1 MVLKKIRQMNTMFG
15 NQIANDKNLKTKRDK
30 ERRLKEKQQ
39 NNNKRFVDER
49 KTATIKQGRE
59 KEKLKITHEKQLD
72 MLSHDIQ
79 KMIDMYKNEEME
91 YDMSSK
97 SEFFA

>member
-1 MVLKKIRQMNTMFG
+1 M
-15 NQIANDKNLKTKRDK
+15 KTKRDK

-39 NNNKRFVDER
+39 NNTKRFVEER
-49 KTATIKQGRE
+49 KAAANKQL
-59 KEKLKITHEKQLD
+59 KEKDKLKMKHDKQLE

-79 KMIDMYKNEEME
+79 KMIDMYKNEELE
-91 YDMSSK
+91 YEMSSK

>member
-1 MVLKKIRQMNTMFG
+1 M
-15 NQIANDKNLKTKRDK
+15 
-30 ERRLKEKQQ
+30 
-39 NNNKRFVDER
+39 DEY
-49 KTATIKQGRE
+49 KTAQIKQGRE
-59 KEKLKITHEKQLD
+59 KEKLKITHEKQLE

>member
-1 MVLKKIRQMNTMFG
+1 M
-15 NQIANDKNLKTKRDK
+15 
-30 ERRLKEKQQ
+30 
-39 NNNKRFVDER
+39 DEY
-49 KTATIKQGRE
+49 KTAQIKQGRE
-59 KEKLKITHEKQLD
+59 REKLKITHEKQLE